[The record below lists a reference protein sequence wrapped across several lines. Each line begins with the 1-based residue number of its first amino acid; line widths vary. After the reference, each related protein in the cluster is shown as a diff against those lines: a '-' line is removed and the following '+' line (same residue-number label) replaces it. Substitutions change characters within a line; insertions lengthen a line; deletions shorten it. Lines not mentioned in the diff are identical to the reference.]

1 MIRTSIG
8 GRWRFVVS
16 RLRYGV
22 DLVSSVKDGVLASRN
37 SEAGT
42 YTLDSISHSA
52 AQTQR
57 LGMRLGELLSG
68 GELILLHGQL
78 GTGKTTFTQGLAQGM
93 GITEYVNSPTFTLLK
108 EYKGARSSGNHQGRN
123 FHTPH
128 TLHMPRTSHMVR
140 PGRSTRS
147 GPPLYH
153 FDLYRLDHPEEILD
167 LGFDEYFNSDGVC
180 VVEWAEKA
188 DLYWPTDHL
197 SIRLKILS
205 ETKRS
210 LLFTASGARYD
221 ELLRQFQK
229 NAYASTGS

>member
-8 GRWRFVVS
+8 GGGFVVS
-16 RLRYGV
+16 HLRYGV
-22 DLVSSVKDGVLASRN
+22 DLVRSVKDVVLANRN
-37 SEAGT
+37 LEAGT

-57 LGMRLGELLSG
+57 LGMRLGELLRG

-93 GITEYVNSPTFTLLK
+93 SITEYVNSPTFTLLK
-108 EYKGARSSGNHQGRN
+108 EYTGARSSGNHQGRTPHPPHPS
-123 FHTPH
+123 HTP
-128 TLHMPRTSHMVR
+128 RSS
-140 PGRSTRS
+140 RSTRS

-210 LLFTASGARYD
+210 LLFAASGARYD

-229 NAYASTGS
+229 NAYAFTGS

>member
-8 GRWRFVVS
+8 GRRRFVVS

-57 LGMRLGELLSG
+57 LGMRLGELLRG

-108 EYKGARSSGNHQGRN
+108 EYTGARSSGNHQGRN
-123 FHTPH
+123 FHTPYMPH
-128 TLHMPRTSHMVR
+128 TSPMARSS
-140 PGRSTRS
+140 RSTRS
-147 GPPLYH
+147 GAPLYH

>member
-1 MIRTSIG
+1 M
-8 GRWRFVVS
+8 
-16 RLRYGV
+16 
-22 DLVSSVKDGVLASRN
+22 VSSVKDVFLASQHQ
-37 SEAGT
+37 EAGT
-42 YTLDSISHSA
+42 HTLDSISHSA

-68 GELILLHGQL
+68 GELVLLHGQL

-108 EYKGARSSGNHQGRN
+108 EYTGSRQ
-123 FHTPH
+123 
-128 TLHMPRTSHMVR
+128 
-140 PGRSTRS
+140 PGHRQA
-147 GPPLYH
+147 PALYH
-153 FDLYRLDHPEEILD
+153 FDLYRLDNPEEILD
-167 LGFDEYFNSDGVC
+167 LGFDEYFTSDGVC

-205 ETKRS
+205 ETKRG
-210 LLFTASGARYD
+210 LLFTATGSRYC

-229 NAYASTGS
+229 NAYVTTGS